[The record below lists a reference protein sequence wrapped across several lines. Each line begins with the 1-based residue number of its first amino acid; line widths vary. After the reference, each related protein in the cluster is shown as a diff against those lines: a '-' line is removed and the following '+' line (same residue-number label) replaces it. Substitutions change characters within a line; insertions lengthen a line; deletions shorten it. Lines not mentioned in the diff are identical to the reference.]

1 MHNVGTFTY
10 KHSRTYICICTSIHT
25 YFGCLHNMICML
37 FILFLEPNPPID
49 EVIKSGIV
57 PRIVEFLRCDR
68 DVTLQVGD

>member
-1 MHNVGTFTY
+1 
-10 KHSRTYICICTSIHT
+10 
-25 YFGCLHNMICML
+25 MICML